1 MFKKKVTALD
11 ISTDNITTI
20 IAEDC
25 KVEGSIECKEFI
37 RIDGQALG
45 DINSLSGLV
54 IGQNGNI
61 KGDIRTKELIVYGK
75 IEGDIYVDNLSLKNS
90 GTIIGNML
98 VKSFQV
104 ENGASYKGTV
114 SMEQNSSSISNEDV
128 S

>member
-45 DINSLSGLV
+45 DINSLS
-54 IGQNGNI
+54 
-61 KGDIRTKELIVYGK
+61 
-75 IEGDIYVDNLSLKNS
+75 
-90 GTIIGNML
+90 
-98 VKSFQV
+98 
-104 ENGASYKGTV
+104 
-114 SMEQNSSSISNEDV
+114 
-128 S
+128 